1 VLPAPGEQLG
11 RAELSRRAETEKLQ
25 GGAQVFLVAD
35 GIQRRGVVLFAQFPA
50 GRVCDDRMVEIGRL
64 GQAERALQQNLA
76 GGRVQQIRAADDVGD
91 SLRGIVD
98 DNGPKGG
105 IDQRCEVG
113 VELNDGRRLRAR
125 ARAGLIPD
133 AIDRALRRIAV
144 ALSREQARRIAER
157 RRVPWLRRGGRSRPP
172 EPAPG

>member
-1 VLPAPGEQLG
+1 MRIRV
-11 RAELSRRAETEKLQ
+11 LSRSHQA
-25 GGAQVFLVAD
+25 
-35 GIQRRGVVLFAQFPA
+35 GIDNQQAVERRSAFILDRFAGV
-50 GRVCDDRMVEIGRL
+50 
-64 GQAERALQQNLA
+64 
-76 GGRVQQIRAADDVGD
+76 IRELKV
-91 SLRGIVD
+91 RIVD